1 VTVVREL
8 TAAELD
14 AGIDPAR
21 VSERIMLR
29 GSPLD
34 ADNTLLYLAKR
45 R

>member
-21 VSERIMLR
+21 VSGRIMLR
-29 GSPLD
+29 GKPLD
-34 ADNTLLYLAKR
+34 VDDTLLYLAKQR
-45 R
+45 